1 VKVQCINKSPKGDDR
16 FLAAGFA
23 KANGMTEHASRPI
36 TLDDFSHLV
45 ETFQSR
51 LVRYAY
57 RRLGNMHEAEDA
69 AQEVFVRAYTSG
81 LHGREV
87 AHLNAYLYRM
97 ASNICTDL
105 LRRRRRRNVW
115 LMQAGHA
122 SGAVDH
128 ADGSRSAMAAEE
140 LGRIEALLGRIP
152 RRQAEVIRL
161 RVFDELS
168 LRDIA
173 EVLDCPLA
181 TIKSRLRYG
190 LETLRKLLPHK
201 AGS

>member
-1 VKVQCINKSPKGDDR
+1 MKVQGIHKREKGETR
-16 FLAAGFA
+16 FLAGSAE
-23 KANGMTEHASRPI
+23 ANGMTEHASRPI
-36 TLDDFSHLV
+36 SLDDFSRLV
-45 ETFQSR
+45 ESYQSR
-51 LVRYAY
+51 LIRYAY

-69 AQEVFVRAYTSG
+69 AQEVFVRAYASG

-87 AHLNAYLYRM
+87 THLSAYLYRI

-105 LRRRRRRNVW
+105 LRRRRRRNAW
-115 LMQAGHA
+115 LTQAEPA
-122 SGAVDH
+122 PTAVDH
-128 ADGSRSAMAAEE
+128 ADSSRSVMAAEE
-140 LGRIEALLGRIP
+140 LRRIEALLNRIP

-161 RVFDELS
+161 RVFDELR

-181 TIKSRLRYG
+181 TVKSRLRHG

-201 AGS
+201 AES